1 MLTPM
6 PSSPPPPAPQLKP
19 AEPSAKGTRAPEPGA
34 LTVKQKL
41 GDATNRWL
49 AKNRSLVLRQ
59 TPVWAQSMAAIVIA
73 LGTIT
78 VVGGFLFKIDE
89 VVTVQGQLQSIGGS
103 MELKNPVG
111 GKVAEVFFK
120 DGQTVRKGELLIRFD
135 TRQAADEQRT
145 LKQLIGL
152 EEESLQSRLGT
163 IASQVETLAARRRV
177 LEQKLATKTTIT
189 GELEGLVSQGGFQRL
204 QLLEQQDQAFELKNQ
219 LTELTEQ
226 QGQLRLQAD
235 QQKLDAS
242 KSISQMRNR
251 LHQAEL
257 QLQYQNVVAP
267 TDGVVFDPKVR
278 PDGVVGA
285 GETMLKLVPQGGL
298 FAEVFVPNKDIGFV
312 KTGQQAKVRVD
323 AFPFTRYGEL
333 EAKVTQIGADALEPD
348 PVQNFY
354 RFPVKLE
361 LDRAYLESQ
370 GTKIPLRS
378 GMAITTNL
386 KLREK
391 RVISLISDLLVDQT
405 DSIKSIRQQ

>member
-1 MLTPM
+1 
-6 PSSPPPPAPQLKP
+6 
-19 AEPSAKGTRAPEPGA
+19 
-34 LTVKQKL
+34 
-41 GDATNRWL
+41 
-49 AKNRSLVLRQ
+49 
-59 TPVWAQSMAAIVIA
+59 
-73 LGTIT
+73 
-78 VVGGFLFKIDE
+78 
-89 VVTVQGQLQSIGGS
+89 

-120 DGQTVRKGELLIRFD
+120 DGQTVRKGERLIRFD
-135 TRQAADEQRT
+135 TRQAADEQHT

-152 EEESLQSRLGT
+152 EEQSLQSRLGT
-163 IASQVETLAARRRV
+163 IASQVETMAARRRV

-189 GELEGLVSQGGFQRL
+189 RELVGLVSQGGFQRL

-219 LTELTEQ
+219 LTELMEQ

-235 QQKLDAS
+235 QLKLEAS
-242 KSISQMRNR
+242 KNISQMRNR

-278 PDGVVGA
+278 RDGVVGA
-285 GETMLKLVPQGGL
+285 GETLLKLVPQGGL

-333 EAKVTQIGADALEPD
+333 QGKVTQIGADALEPD
-348 PVQNFY
+348 RVQNFY

>member
-1 MLTPM
+1 M
-6 PSSPPPPAPQLKP
+6 PSSPSPATPQLKP
-19 AEPSAKGTRAPEPGA
+19 PEPGAKGTDPGAKPGA
-34 LTVKQKL
+34 LTVKQKV

-59 TPVWAQSMAAIVIA
+59 TPVWAQSMAAIVIG
-73 LGTIT
+73 LGTVV
-78 VVGGFLFKIDE
+78 VVGGVVFKIDE

-103 MELKNPVG
+103 MDLKSPVG
-111 GKVAEVFFK
+111 GKVAAVFFK
-120 DGQTVRKGELLIRFD
+120 DGAKVRKGELLLRFD

-152 EEESLQSRLGT
+152 EEQGLQSRLST
-163 IASQVETLAARRRV
+163 IDSQRETLAARLRV

-189 GELEGLVSQGGFQRL
+189 GELKGLVEQGGFQRL

-219 LTELTEQ
+219 LTEVREQ

-235 QQKLDAS
+235 QLRLEVS
-242 KSISQMRNR
+242 KNISQMRNR
-251 LHQAEL
+251 LLQAEL

-267 TDGVVFDPKVR
+267 TDGLVFDPKVR
-278 PDGVVGA
+278 PDGVVAA
-285 GETMLKLVPQGGL
+285 GETLLKLVPQAGL

-333 EAKVTQIGADALEPD
+333 QGKVTQIGADALEPSAL
-348 PVQNFY
+348 QNFY

-361 LDRAYLESQ
+361 LDRPYLESQ
-370 GTKIPLRS
+370 GTRIPLRS

-391 RVISLISDLLVDQT
+391 RVISLISDLLVYQT
-405 DSIKSIRQQ
+405 DSVKSIRQQ

>member
-1 MLTPM
+1 M
-6 PSSPPPPAPQLKP
+6 PSSLPPATPKLKP
-19 AEPSAKGTRAPEPGA
+19 PEPSGNGTDTGL

-59 TPVWAQSMAAIVIA
+59 TPVWAQSMAAIVIG
-73 LGTIT
+73 LGTIA
-78 VVGGFLFKIDE
+78 VVGSVLFRIDE

-103 MELKNPVG
+103 VDLKSPVA

-120 DGQTVRKGELLIRFD
+120 DGATVRKGELLLRFD

-145 LKQLIGL
+145 LKQVIRL
-152 EEESLQSRLGT
+152 EEQGLQSRLAT
-163 IASQVETLAARRRV
+163 IASQQETLTARRQV
-177 LEQKLATKTTIT
+177 LEQKLSTKNTIT
-189 GELEGLVSQGGFQRL
+189 RELERLVSQGGFQRL
-204 QLLEQQDQAFELKNQ
+204 QLLEQQDQAFELRNQ
-219 LTELTEQ
+219 LTEVRQ
-226 QGQLRLQAD
+226 QQDQLRLQAD
-235 QQKLDAS
+235 QLRLETRKN
-242 KSISQMRNR
+242 ISQMRNR
-251 LHQAEL
+251 LLQAEL

-267 TDGVVFDPKVR
+267 AAGIVFDPQVR
-278 PDGVVGA
+278 RDGVVGS

-298 FAEVFVPNKDIGFV
+298 YAEVFVPNKDIGFV

-323 AFPFTRYGEL
+323 AFPYMRYGEMQ
-333 EAKVTQIGADALEPD
+333 AKVTQIGADALEPD

-361 LDRAYLESQ
+361 LDRPYLESQ
-370 GTKIPLRS
+370 GTRIPLRS
-378 GMAITTNL
+378 GMAIATNL

-405 DSIKSIRQQ
+405 DSVRSIRQQ

>member
-1 MLTPM
+1 M
-6 PSSPPPPAPQLKP
+6 PSSPPPATPQLKP
-19 AEPSAKGTRAPEPGA
+19 PEPSANGADPGSKPGS

-59 TPVWAQSMAAIVIA
+59 TPVWAQSMAVIVIS
-73 LGTIT
+73 LGTVA
-78 VVGGFLFKIDE
+78 VVGGVLFKIDE

-103 MELKNPVG
+103 VELKSPVG

-120 DGQTVRKGELLIRFD
+120 DGATVRKGQLLLRFD

-152 EEESLQSRLGT
+152 EEKSLKTRLST
-163 IASQVETLAARRRV
+163 IDSQQQTLLARKRV
-177 LEQKLATKTTIT
+177 LEQKLSTKTTIT
-189 GELEGLVSQGGFQRL
+189 RELEGLVRQGGFQRM
-204 QLLEQQDQAFELKNQ
+204 QLLEQQDQTFELKNQ
-219 LTELTEQ
+219 LTEVREQ

-235 QQKLDAS
+235 QMRVEAS

-251 LHQAEL
+251 LNQAEL

-267 TDGVVFDPKVR
+267 ASGVIFDPKVR
-278 PDGVVGA
+278 RDGVVAA
-285 GETMLKLVPQGGL
+285 GEAMLKLVPQGGL

-323 AFPFTRYGEL
+323 AFPYTRYGEL
-333 EAKVTQIGADALEPD
+333 QGRVTQIGADALEPSEL
-348 PVQNFY
+348 QNFY

-361 LDRAYLESQ
+361 LDRPYLESQ
-370 GTKIPLRS
+370 GTRIPLRS

-405 DSIKSIRQQ
+405 DSVRSIRQQ

>member
-1 MLTPM
+1 M
-6 PSSPPPPAPQLKP
+6 PSSLPPATPQLKP
-19 AEPSAKGTRAPEPGA
+19 PEPGA
-34 LTVKQKL
+34 NGTGPGAKPGALTLKQQL

-73 LGTIT
+73 LGTVV
-78 VVGGFLFKIDE
+78 VVGGVLFKIDE

-103 MELKNPVG
+103 VELKSPVG

-120 DGQTVRKGELLIRFD
+120 DGAKVRKGQLLLRFD

-152 EEESLQSRLGT
+152 EEQGLQSRLST
-163 IASQVETLAARRRV
+163 IESQQETLAARRRV

-189 GELEGLVSQGGFQRL
+189 RELDGLVRQGGFQRM
-204 QLLEQQDQAFELKNQ
+204 QLLEQQDQVFELKSQ
-219 LTELTEQ
+219 LTEVSEQ

-235 QQKLDAS
+235 QLQLEAS
-242 KSISQMRNR
+242 KNISQMRNR

-267 TDGVVFDPKVR
+267 ASGVIFDPKVR
-278 PDGVVGA
+278 RDGVVAA

-323 AFPFTRYGEL
+323 AFPYTRYGEL
-333 EAKVTQIGADALEPD
+333 QAKVTQIGADALEPD

-361 LDRAYLESQ
+361 LDRSYLESQ
-370 GTKIPLRS
+370 GTRIPLRS

>member
-1 MLTPM
+1 M
-6 PSSPPPPAPQLKP
+6 PSSPPTPTPQLKP
-19 AEPSAKGTRAPEPGA
+19 PKPSAPSA

-73 LGTIT
+73 LGTVV
-78 VVGGFLFKIDE
+78 VVGGVVFKIDE

-103 MELKNPVG
+103 VDLKSPVG

-120 DGQTVRKGELLIRFD
+120 DGAEVRKGELLLRFD

-152 EEESLQSRLGT
+152 EEQGLQSRLST
-163 IASQVETLAARRRV
+163 IDSQRETLAARLRV

-189 GELEGLVSQGGFQRL
+189 GELEGLVAQGGFQRL

-219 LTELTEQ
+219 LTEVREQ
-226 QGQLRLQAD
+226 QGQLQLQAD
-235 QQKLDAS
+235 QLRLEVS

-251 LHQAEL
+251 LLQAEL

-267 TDGVVFDPKVR
+267 ADGLVFDPKVR
-278 PDGVVGA
+278 PDGVVAA
-285 GETMLKLVPQGGL
+285 GETLLKLVPQAGL

-333 EAKVTQIGADALEPD
+333 EGKVTQIGADALEPD
-348 PVQNFY
+348 AVQNFY

-361 LDRAYLESQ
+361 LDRPYLESQ
-370 GTKIPLRS
+370 GVRIPLRS

-405 DSIKSIRQQ
+405 DSVKSIRQQ

>member
-1 MLTPM
+1 M
-6 PSSPPPPAPQLKP
+6 PTPPAPQLKP
-19 AEPSAKGTRAPEPGA
+19 AVPSANGAGAPEPSA
-34 LTVKQKL
+34 LTLKQKL

-103 MELKNPVG
+103 VELKNPVG

-120 DGQTVRKGELLIRFD
+120 DGAKVRKGQLLIRFD

-152 EEESLQSRLGT
+152 EEQSMQSRLGT

-189 GELEGLVSQGGFQRL
+189 RELVGLVSQGGFQRL

-235 QQKLDAS
+235 QLKLEAS

-267 TDGVVFDPKVR
+267 TAGVVFDPKVR
-278 PDGVVGA
+278 RDGVVAA

-298 FAEVFVPNKDIGFV
+298 FAEVLVPNKDIGFV

-333 EAKVTQIGADALEPD
+333 EGKVTQIGADALEPD
-348 PVQNFY
+348 AVQNFY
-354 RFPVKLE
+354 RFPVKLD

-370 GTKIPLRS
+370 GTRIPLRS

>member
-1 MLTPM
+1 M
-6 PSSPPPPAPQLKP
+6 PSSPPSQLKP
-19 AEPSAKGTRAPEPGA
+19 PEPSTNGAAPSAQPGS
-34 LTVKQKL
+34 LTLKQQV

-59 TPVWAQSMAAIVIA
+59 TPVWAQSMAAIVIG
-73 LGTIT
+73 LGT
-78 VVGGFLFKIDE
+78 VVVLGGVLFKIDE

-103 MELKNPVG
+103 VELKSPVG

-120 DGQTVRKGELLIRFD
+120 DGQTVRKGQLLIRFD

-152 EEESLQSRLGT
+152 EEQGLQSRLST
-163 IASQVETLAARRRV
+163 IDSQRETLAARLRV

-189 GELEGLVSQGGFQRL
+189 GELEGLVAQGGFQRL

-219 LTELTEQ
+219 LTEVREQ
-226 QGQLRLQAD
+226 QGQLRLEAD
-235 QQKLDAS
+235 QLRLEVS

-251 LHQAEL
+251 LNQAEL

-267 TDGVVFDPKVR
+267 AAGVIFDPKVR
-278 PDGVVGA
+278 PDGVVAA
-285 GETMLKLVPQGGL
+285 GETMLKLVPQRGL
-298 FAEVFVPNKDIGFV
+298 YAEVLVPNKDIGFV

-333 EAKVTQIGADALEPD
+333 KAKVTQIGADALEPSE
-348 PVQNFY
+348 VQNFY

-361 LDRAYLESQ
+361 LDRSYLESQ
-370 GTKIPLRS
+370 GVRIPLRS

-405 DSIKSIRQQ
+405 DSVKSLRQQ

>member
-1 MLTPM
+1 M
-6 PSSPPPPAPQLKP
+6 PSSPSPATPQLKP
-19 AEPSAKGTRAPEPGA
+19 PEPGANGTDPGAKPGA
-34 LTVKQKL
+34 LTVKQKV

-59 TPVWAQSMAAIVIA
+59 TPVWAQSMAAIVIG
-73 LGTIT
+73 LGTVV
-78 VVGGFLFKIDE
+78 VVGGVVFKIDE

-103 MELKNPVG
+103 MDLKSPVG
-111 GKVAEVFFK
+111 GKVAAVFFK
-120 DGQTVRKGELLIRFD
+120 DGAKVRKGELLLRFD

-152 EEESLQSRLGT
+152 EEQGLQSRLST
-163 IASQVETLAARRRV
+163 IDSQRETLAARLRV

-189 GELEGLVSQGGFQRL
+189 GELKGLVEQGGFQRL

-219 LTELTEQ
+219 LTEVREQ

-235 QQKLDAS
+235 QLRLEVS
-242 KSISQMRNR
+242 KNISQMRNR
-251 LHQAEL
+251 LLQAEL

-267 TDGVVFDPKVR
+267 TDGLVFDPKVR
-278 PDGVVGA
+278 PDGVVAA
-285 GETMLKLVPQGGL
+285 GETLLKLVPQAGL

-333 EAKVTQIGADALEPD
+333 QGKVTQIGADALEPSE
-348 PVQNFY
+348 VQNFY

-361 LDRAYLESQ
+361 LDRSYLESQ
-370 GTKIPLRS
+370 GVRIPLRS

>member
-1 MLTPM
+1 M
-6 PSSPPPPAPQLKP
+6 PTPPAPQLK
-19 AEPSAKGTRAPEPGA
+19 SAEPGA
-34 LTVKQKL
+34 SGTEAPEGSALTLKQKL
-41 GDATNRWL
+41 GDSTNAWL

-59 TPVWAQSMAAIVIA
+59 TPVWAQSMAAIVVA

-103 MELKNPVG
+103 VELKNPVG

-120 DGQTVRKGELLIRFD
+120 DGATVRKGQLLIRFD

-152 EEESLQSRLGT
+152 EERSLKSRLST
-163 IASQVETLAARRRV
+163 IASQLETLATRSQV
-177 LEQKLATKTTIT
+177 LDQKLATKTTIT
-189 GELEGLVSQGGFQRL
+189 KELKVLVREGGFQRL

-219 LTELTEQ
+219 LTELKEQ
-226 QGQLRLQAD
+226 QDQVRLQAD
-235 QQKLDAS
+235 QLKLES
-242 KSISQMRNR
+242 GKSISQLRNR

-267 TDGVVFDPKVR
+267 IAGVVFEPKVRRDGVVS
-278 PDGVVGA
+278 A
-285 GETMLKLVPQGGL
+285 GETLLKLVPQGGL
-298 FAEVFVPNKDIGFV
+298 FAEVFVSNKDIGFV

-323 AFPFTRYGEL
+323 AFPYTRYGEL
-333 EAKVTQIGADALEPD
+333 KGRVTQIGADALEPD

-354 RFPVKLE
+354 RFPVKLD
-361 LDRAYLESQ
+361 LNSSYLESQ
-370 GTKIPLRS
+370 GTRIPLRS
-378 GMAITTNL
+378 GMAVTTNL

-405 DSIKSIRQQ
+405 DSVKSLRQQ

>member
-1 MLTPM
+1 M
-6 PSSPPPPAPQLKP
+6 PSSPPPTTSDVKP
-19 AEPSAKGTRAPEPGA
+19 PEPGT
-34 LTVKQKL
+34 LTLKQQL

-59 TPVWAQSMAAIVIA
+59 TPVWAQSMAAIVIG
-73 LGTIT
+73 LGTVV
-78 VVGGFLFKIDE
+78 VVGGFVFKIDE

-103 MELKNPVG
+103 VEVKSPVG

-120 DGQTVRKGELLIRFD
+120 DGQTVRKGQLLLRFD

-145 LKQLIGL
+145 LKQLIRL
-152 EEESLQSRLGT
+152 EEQGLQSRLGT
-163 IASQVETLAARRRV
+163 IESQQDTLVARRQV
-177 LEQKLATKTTIT
+177 LEQKLATKATIT
-189 GELEGLVSQGGFQRL
+189 GELRRLVRQGGFQRL
-204 QLLEQQDQAFELKNQ
+204 QLLEQEDQAFELKNQ
-219 LTELTEQ
+219 LTEVKEQ

-235 QQKLDAS
+235 QLRLEAS
-242 KSISQMRNR
+242 KNISQMRNR
-251 LHQAEL
+251 LNQAEL

-267 TDGVVFDPKVR
+267 AAGVIFDPKVR
-278 PDGVVGA
+278 RDGVVPA
-285 GETMLKLVPQGGL
+285 GETMLTLVPQGGL

-323 AFPFTRYGEL
+323 AFPYTRYGEL
-333 EAKVTQIGADALEPD
+333 QGRVTQIGADALAPNE
-348 PVQNFY
+348 VQNFY

-361 LDRAYLESQ
+361 LDRPYLESQ
-370 GTKIPLRS
+370 GTRIPLRS

>member
-1 MLTPM
+1 M
-6 PSSPPPPAPQLKP
+6 PTPPAPQLKP
-19 AEPSAKGTRAPEPGA
+19 AEPSAQAGA
-34 LTVKQKL
+34 LTLKQKL

-59 TPVWAQSMAAIVIA
+59 TPVWAQSMAAIVIG
-73 LGTIT
+73 LGTVV
-78 VVGGFLFKIDE
+78 VVGGVVFKIDE

-103 MELKNPVG
+103 VDLKSPVG
-111 GKVAEVFFK
+111 GKVAAVFFK
-120 DGQTVRKGELLIRFD
+120 DGAKVRKGELLIRFD

-152 EEESLQSRLGT
+152 EEQGLQSRLST
-163 IASQVETLAARRRV
+163 IDSQRETLAARLRV

-189 GELEGLVSQGGFQRL
+189 GELEGLVAQGGFQRL

-219 LTELTEQ
+219 LTEVREQ
-226 QGQLRLQAD
+226 QGQLRLEAD
-235 QQKLDAS
+235 QLRLEVS

-251 LHQAEL
+251 LLQTEL

-267 TDGVVFDPKVR
+267 ADGLVFDPKVR

-285 GETMLKLVPQGGL
+285 GETLLKLVPQAGL

-312 KTGQQAKVRVD
+312 KTGQEAKVRVD

-333 EAKVTQIGADALEPD
+333 KGRVTQIGADALEPSE
-348 PVQNFY
+348 VQNFY
-354 RFPVKLE
+354 RFPVKLK
-361 LDRAYLESQ
+361 LDRSYLESQ
-370 GTKIPLRS
+370 GVRIPLRS
-378 GMAITTNL
+378 GMSITTNL

-405 DSIKSIRQQ
+405 DSVKSIRQQ

>member
-1 MLTPM
+1 M
-6 PSSPPPPAPQLKP
+6 PSSPSPATPQLKP
-19 AEPSAKGTRAPEPGA
+19 PEPGAKGTDPGAKPGA
-34 LTVKQKL
+34 LTVKQKV

-59 TPVWAQSMAAIVIA
+59 TPVWAQSMAAIVIG
-73 LGTIT
+73 LGTVV
-78 VVGGFLFKIDE
+78 VVGSVVFKIDE

-103 MELKNPVG
+103 MDLKSPVG
-111 GKVAEVFFK
+111 GKVAAVFFK
-120 DGQTVRKGELLIRFD
+120 DGAKVRKGELLLRFD

-152 EEESLQSRLGT
+152 EEQSLQSRLST
-163 IASQVETLAARRRV
+163 IKSQSETLAARRRV

-189 GELEGLVSQGGFQRL
+189 GELKGLVEQGGFQRL

-219 LTELTEQ
+219 LTEVREQ

-235 QQKLDAS
+235 QLRLEVS
-242 KSISQMRNR
+242 KNISQMRNR
-251 LHQAEL
+251 LLQAEL

-267 TDGVVFDPKVR
+267 TDGLVFDPKVR
-278 PDGVVGA
+278 PDGVVAA
-285 GETMLKLVPQGGL
+285 GETLLKLVPQAGL
-298 FAEVFVPNKDIGFV
+298 YAEVFVPNKDIGFV

-333 EAKVTQIGADALEPD
+333 QGKVTQIGADALEPD
-348 PVQNFY
+348 AVQNFY

-361 LDRAYLESQ
+361 LDRPYLESQ
-370 GTKIPLRS
+370 GIRIPLRS

-405 DSIKSIRQQ
+405 DSVKSIRQQ